1 MMRIAALVLLALV
14 LLLAAPLHAA
24 DFEFGIR
31 HLSMR
36 PMGDG
41 AFEFGELEIV
51 SSRGFAATAEVF
63 WTPRISTQLAGTF
76 VNPAAILRP
85 ANIITVLPVEDVDLG
100 TFGIDTYSLTARF
113 HFAHDARFSPFVGAG
128 PALVIFGDLE
138 DRFGDEIEMTFDREI
153 AVLVEG
159 GLRYR
164 IFTNVY
170 LDAAVSYMPLEA
182 TPNHVRNDTP
192 VALPEMVKV
201 DPFTISAGAAW
212 RF

>member
-1 MMRIAALVLLALV
+1 MMRVLAALV

-24 DFEFGIR
+24 DFELGIR

-41 AFEFGELEIV
+41 TFEFGEVEIV

-76 VNPAAILRP
+76 VNPAAFLRP
-85 ANIITVLPVEDVDLG
+85 SNIITLLPIEDVDLG
-100 TFGIDTYSLTARF
+100 TFGIDTYSLTARY
-113 HFAHDARFSPFVGAG
+113 HFAPDGPFSPFVGAG

-138 DRFGDEIEMTFDREI
+138 DRFGDAIEMTFDREI
-153 AVLVEG
+153 APLVET

-164 IFTNVY
+164 LFTNVY
-170 LDAAVSYMPLEA
+170 IDAAVSYVPVEA
-182 TPNHVRNDTP
+182 KANHVRDNSI
-192 VALPEMVKV
+192 VELPQTVKV
-201 DPFTISAGAAW
+201 DPLTISAGAAW